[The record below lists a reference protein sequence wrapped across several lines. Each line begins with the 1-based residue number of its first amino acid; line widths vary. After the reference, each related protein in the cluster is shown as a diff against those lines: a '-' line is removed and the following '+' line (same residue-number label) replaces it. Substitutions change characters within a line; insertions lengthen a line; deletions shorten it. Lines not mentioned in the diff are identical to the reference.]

1 MHRTLPSFMLEASG
15 DKTLR
20 DLERAARSGVPE
32 DVARYA
38 AERLRRGKLTLR
50 ETLDEI
56 ARVMYDEFRDFLNDK
71 LPYGRGYMLGSET
84 YTKVLDQ
91 IRRMFTFMDGEE
103 GLPSAKQVQKLIL
116 SLKKL
121 DKVESPPTAKADS
134 LYWKPGGRWSKQH
147 GADLLRKL
155 VDRLEA
161 EL

>member
-1 MHRTLPSFMLEASG
+1 MHRTLPVVMLEASG
-15 DKTLR
+15 DRALR
-20 DLERAARSGVPE
+20 NLERAALSGAPE

-38 AERLRRGKLTLR
+38 AEKLRRGQITLR

-56 ARVMYDEFRDFLNDK
+56 ARVMHDEFRDFLNDK

-91 IRRMFTFMDGEE
+91 IQQMLKFMDGEQ
-103 GLPSAKQVQKLIL
+103 GLPSAKQVEKLIL
-116 SLKKL
+116 NLKKL
-121 DKVESPPTAKADS
+121 DKVEEPATKRADS
-134 LYWKPGGRWSKQH
+134 HYWKPGGRWSRQH

-155 VDRLEA
+155 VARLED